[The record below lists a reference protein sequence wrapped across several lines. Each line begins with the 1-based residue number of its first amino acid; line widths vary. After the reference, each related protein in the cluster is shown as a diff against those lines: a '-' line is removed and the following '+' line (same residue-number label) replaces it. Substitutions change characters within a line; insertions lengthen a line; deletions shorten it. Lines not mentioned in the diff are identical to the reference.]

1 MRHGQLIWRV
11 VHQGCRHNIGLR
23 TQVLDCHLGNQLR
36 QGLEHL
42 EVGACLPRRVDS
54 RVEGVNIGVHVRGG
68 QVFLLIPGGCRQY
81 DVGVQG
87 GGGVTEVRSPH
98 QIQLARGR
106 RLIPLHGL
114 GAQVLRGFVN
124 VYVIA
129 GTQHVTQEELGAL
142 SRRTQQVGT
151 PVSQD
156 AREVLGA
163 RGGFASKMQLASL
176 KLAHNVFLNIHALFT
191 CLLRQEQRVT
201 VKGGVGGHPA
211 ALHGF
216 HHEVRVGLAHHGAGM
231 HRGGDAVSLS
241 AVVAP
246 LLSG

>member
-11 VHQGCRHNIGLR
+11 VHQRRSHNIGLR

-54 RVEGVNIGVHVRGG
+54 RVEGVNIGVHVRRG
-68 QVFLLIPGGCRQY
+68 QVFLLIPGSCRQY

-98 QIQLARGR
+98 QIQLARS
-106 RLIPLHGL
+106 RLLVPLHGL

-142 SRRTQQVGT
+142 SGRTQQVGA
-151 PVSQD
+151 PVSQN
-156 AREVLGA
+156 AREVLRA
-163 RGGFASKMQLASL
+163 RRGFASKMQLASL
-176 KLAHNVFLNIHALFT
+176 KLAHNVVLNIHALFT
-191 CLLRQEQRVT
+191 RLLRQ
-201 VKGGVGGHPA
+201 
-211 ALHGF
+211 
-216 HHEVRVGLAHHGAGM
+216 
-231 HRGGDAVSLS
+231 
-241 AVVAP
+241 
-246 LLSG
+246 